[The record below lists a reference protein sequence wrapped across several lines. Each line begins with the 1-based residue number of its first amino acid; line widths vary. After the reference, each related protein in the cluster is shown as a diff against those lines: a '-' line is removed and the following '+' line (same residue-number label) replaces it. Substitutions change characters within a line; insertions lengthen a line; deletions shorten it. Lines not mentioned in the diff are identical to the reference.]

1 LGAAV
6 AIFGKAKFYLK
17 NVGVVPDVA
26 KLNAL
31 VFDKTGTL
39 THAGEADVEFVG
51 EALSES
57 EQAMIVTCLQHSTHP
72 LSRQILDSFFHRR
85 DAEAAQSC
93 AENPLRASATALR
106 LGGENTFRE
115 IPGKGIAANI
125 DGHSVALGSDAWI
138 SERAN
143 LQLPAPHN
151 AAAVHLEFDG
161 QYRGCFRVHN
171 SYRTGLTQLFQALQP
186 DRELYL
192 LSGDNDHERANLR
205 ALFQDDRL
213 AFQQKPEDK
222 LRFVQQL
229 QNEHKIVGM
238 IGDGL
243 NDAGALQQSN
253 VGIALTEDTS
263 AFTPACDAI
272 LAADQLHRLP
282 VFIGFARYALRV
294 LVAAFLLS
302 LVYNAVGLTFAV
314 TGQLSPLV
322 TALLMPLSSWSVV
335 AVAWGAM
342 KLREREI
349 LKHELGNLAQPV

>member
-1 LGAAV
+1 V

-17 NVGVVPDVA
+17 NVGVVPDLA

-39 THAGEADVEFVG
+39 THAGQADVEFVG

-85 DAEAAQSC
+85 DAEAAQSFTEGENSLC
-93 AENPLRASATALR
+93 ASVKPLRLC
-106 LGGENTFRE
+106 GENTFRE

-125 DGHSVALGSDAWI
+125 DGHSLALGSSAWI
-138 SERAN
+138 STRTN
-143 LQLPAPHN
+143 TTLPEQNHSST
-151 AAAVHLEFDG
+151 VYVELDG
-161 QYRGCFRVHN
+161 EYRGHFRLQN
-171 SYRTGLTQLFQALQP
+171 SYRAGLSALFNALQP
-186 DRELYL
+186 DRALYL
-192 LSGDNDHERANLR
+192 LSGDNDHEREYLR